1 MAHNSFRG
9 LDIRNRGKR
18 DSRVR
23 GAVGLVCILSI
34 ALSTAAIG
42 QGPPRPKPL
51 TIDHVVKLLDGDVS
65 AERVGDLAKERGIDF
80 EFTPE
85 IESQVRAI
93 LVRKGQ
99 QQSSASK
106 LISVF
111 RGLSFTNTSQFD
123 SKTGDLGVQSGP
135 IASSHMDLEAL
146 RHKGDRNYYAFTLLK
161 GAQPQPVSTVSLQL
175 KNVDTQAAMF
185 TLTVTSDDKTIE
197 KKDRR
202 IGEPIQFYSGRDHL
216 LFELVIWAVDKSKA
230 TGYLSTPKGAPVP
243 RAIN

>member
-1 MAHNSFRG
+1 MAYNSFCG
-9 LDIRNRGKR
+9 LDIRNRRKR
-18 DSRVR
+18 DSRLR

-34 ALSTAAIG
+34 ALSTAASG
-42 QGPPRPKPL
+42 QGPAPPKPL
-51 TIDHVVKLLDGDVS
+51 TIDHVVKLLEGDVS
-65 AERVGDLAKERGIDF
+65 AERVADLAKERGIDF
-80 EFTPE
+80 ELTSE

-99 QQSSASK
+99 QSFASK

-111 RGLSFTNTSQFD
+111 RSLSLTNTSQFD

-135 IASSHMDLEAL
+135 IATSHMDLEAL

-175 KNVDTQAAMF
+175 KKVDAQAGKF

-216 LFELVIWAVDKSKA
+216 LFELVIWAADKSKA

-243 RAIN
+243 SAIN